1 MNNEIKVMRKQVKM
15 ARLKKDSSDCF
26 SIYWDKAFHER
37 TKAFAASEPH
47 CMSLSW
53 FLHIAAVELMR
64 KWSKKNKI

>member
-1 MNNEIKVMRKQVKM
+1 MRNPTNGGRPKTTRAKSNP
-15 ARLKKDSSDCF
+15 DNSDCF
-26 SIYWDKAFHER
+26 SIYWDKVFHER

-47 CMSLSW
+47 CMSLSR